1 MSTSSPSLWNL
12 PNLLTLVRI
21 LMIPAVMALL
31 LDDPAPG
38 EAILAAALFLGAMLT
53 DLVDGWLARR
63 WNQMSAFGAYMD
75 PLADKLMVSAVL
87 IMLIPLGWAPAWL
100 VFLLLAR
107 EMAITGLRSVAS
119 QEGLVLAAGTMGK
132 TKTAFQSAALTL
144 LLLHYPLLGVD
155 MHSAGTVLLWIATF
169 FAMTSGLEY
178 ILLTIQAI
186 QKKATAA
193 PSPTP

>member
-132 TKTAFQSAALTL
+132 TKTAFQSAALT
-144 LLLHYPLLGVD
+144 HYPLLGVD